1 MVRWGFKKTL
11 KGDPPETYKDCS
23 ALFKIDRMYT
33 STTHRFHTAGEVNKF
48 MDGLLREL
56 VAHMRDD

>member
-11 KGDPPETYKDCS
+11 KGDPPEIYIDCS

-33 STTHRFHTAGEVNKF
+33 STTLRLKIAGEVNKF

-56 VAHMRDD
+56 GAHMRDD